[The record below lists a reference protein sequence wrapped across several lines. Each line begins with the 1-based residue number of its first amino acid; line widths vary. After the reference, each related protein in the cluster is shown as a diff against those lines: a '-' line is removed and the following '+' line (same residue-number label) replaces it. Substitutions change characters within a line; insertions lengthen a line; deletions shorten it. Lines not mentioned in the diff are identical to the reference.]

1 MIKMQN
7 QGNAI
12 KNWRKGVEFSTIKPI
27 LLKSIEKMEIGF
39 ISLYQIG
46 VLKNYSLEKVRLL
59 GMGEGI
65 PLKKDRNR

>member
-1 MIKMQN
+1 MQN

-46 VLKNYSLEKVRLL
+46 ILKNYSL
-59 GMGEGI
+59 
-65 PLKKDRNR
+65 